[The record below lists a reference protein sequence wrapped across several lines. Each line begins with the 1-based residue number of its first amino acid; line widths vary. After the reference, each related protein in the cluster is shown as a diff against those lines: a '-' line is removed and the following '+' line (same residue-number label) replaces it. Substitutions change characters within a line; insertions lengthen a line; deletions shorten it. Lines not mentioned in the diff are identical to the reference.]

1 MRFLKVVR
9 QTCWL
14 FPQQGKFTICS
25 VDCACA
31 AQCLLRFSSLDVY
44 VGEDGFFFFGRS
56 SETVR
61 RQETDS
67 GGLMENLLWKSTT
80 DLNRQV
86 SK

>member
-1 MRFLKVVR
+1 M
-9 QTCWL
+9 
-14 FPQQGKFTICS
+14 
-25 VDCACA
+25 
-31 AQCLLRFSSLDVY
+31 
-44 VGEDGFFFFGRS
+44 
-56 SETVR
+56 R

>member
-1 MRFLKVVR
+1 MILMAAGAR
-9 QTCWL
+9 T
-14 FPQQGKFTICS
+14 FPRENE
-25 VDCACA
+25 VLEDCEAN
-31 AQCLLRFSSLDVY
+31 LLVIPSA
-44 VGEDGFFFFGRS
+44 RS